1 MAGEIDMPSY
11 VTMNMV
17 AVAVKA
23 VGITMKRK
31 QLRHGIGEGLTVTRN
46 EAAEKIVAECK
57 SHKRCCDCMLFDD
70 MSPHDYYACWL
81 AVIAGDAPENW
92 EDKDEK

>member
-1 MAGEIDMPSY
+1 MAGEIDMLFY

-23 VGITMKRK
+23 VGITMKQK
-31 QLRHGIGEGLTVTRN
+31 QLRHGIGGMTVT
-46 EAAEKIVAECK
+46 
-57 SHKRCCDCMLFDD
+57 S
-70 MSPHDYYACWL
+70 YACWL